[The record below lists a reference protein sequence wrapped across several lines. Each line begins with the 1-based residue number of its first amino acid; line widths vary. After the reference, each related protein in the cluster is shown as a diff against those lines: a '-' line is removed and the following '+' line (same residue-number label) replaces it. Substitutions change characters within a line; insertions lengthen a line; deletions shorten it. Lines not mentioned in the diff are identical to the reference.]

1 MGFVIALRVVRIGMI
16 ALPDLAL
23 ELSAG
28 VAWIAIV
35 IPSGYSLLAVG
46 GLPARDRG
54 VADRLLLIR
63 PDLKGP
69 CEVCQLQCAPCLHEQ
84 GQALTSLP
92 ITSRL
97 SPPKP
102 IARHFEPSAQVAR

>member
-35 IPSGYSLLAVG
+35 IPSGYSLLAAQ
-46 GLPARDRG
+46 PPTCS
-54 VADRLLLIR
+54 R
-63 PDLKGP
+63 PRFSRTAFYRFG
-69 CEVCQLQCAPCLHEQ
+69 
-84 GQALTSLP
+84 LTSRDP
-92 ITSRL
+92 AKSV
-97 SPPKP
+97 SCS
-102 IARHFEPSAQVAR
+102 ARHAFTNKVRL